1 MKTERSYTTKK
12 KWDALMTFFIYV
24 AKNISNNTAAE
35 TNHPSIDK
43 INKNKINT
51 PDLKFI

>member
-1 MKTERSYTTKK
+1 MS
-12 KWDALMTFFIYV
+12 FFYIYV
-24 AKNISNNTAAE
+24 VKNIGSNTAAE
-35 TNHPSIDK
+35 TNHPRIDK

>member
-1 MKTERSYTTKK
+1 MGFSNDFY
-12 KWDALMTFFIYV
+12 IYIYM
-24 AKNISNNTAAE
+24 AKNIGSNTAAE
-35 TNHPSIDK
+35 TNHPRIDK